1 VSLNISAKIMIV
13 FNHQLPPT
21 LPLSAT
27 DHKQID
33 STQTQDMSSGHF
45 SGQLSLKGLFI
56 VVFAF

>member
-1 VSLNISAKIMIV
+1 MIV